1 VPAYVETCTMLGAA
15 DLRAAL
21 PGMTMPAA
29 IVVGEQ
35 DYATPVGM
43 AEALHS
49 NIKGSTLTVLEN
61 ARHLTPL
68 EKPDE
73 IAAALG
79 KLLK

>member
-1 VPAYVETCTMLGAA
+1 MLGAA
-15 DLRAAL
+15 DLRPAL
-21 PGMTMPAA
+21 PA
-29 IVVGEQ
+29 IRVATAVVVGEQ